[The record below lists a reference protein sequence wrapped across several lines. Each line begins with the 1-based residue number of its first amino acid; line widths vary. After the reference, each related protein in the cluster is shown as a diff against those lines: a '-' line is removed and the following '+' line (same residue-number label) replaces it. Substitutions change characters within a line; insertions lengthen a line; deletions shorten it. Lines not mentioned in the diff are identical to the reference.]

1 MNIYYSNPYSTS
13 KNFGKAINDFCR
25 LVPNDNDW
33 IVIQDGDIIYLTS
46 DWGNR
51 IEKALEMEGDKFG
64 LVSCY
69 TNKLRNTNQLHRGK
83 FNFSNNLEEHYEI
96 AITYDQTG
104 IIDIGKLNVA
114 GFFMAFKK
122 STWIACKG
130 FDENTRVFDTIF
142 NNKVRALGMKVG
154 LIRSLYVYHAYRIWS
169 KSSQPWNDYKHLK

>member
-25 LVPNDNDW
+25 LVPNDDDW

-46 DWGNR
+46 DWGTR
-51 IEKALEMEGDKFG
+51 IEKGLEMDGDKFG
-64 LVSCY
+64 LIGCY
-69 TNKLRNTNQLHRGK
+69 TSRLRNTHQLHNNQFS
-83 FNFSNNLEEHYEI
+83 FNNDLFYHYLI
-96 AITYDQTG
+96 AETYNKSG
-104 IIDIGKLNVA
+104 IQDIGKLNIA

-122 STWIACKG
+122 STWIQVKG